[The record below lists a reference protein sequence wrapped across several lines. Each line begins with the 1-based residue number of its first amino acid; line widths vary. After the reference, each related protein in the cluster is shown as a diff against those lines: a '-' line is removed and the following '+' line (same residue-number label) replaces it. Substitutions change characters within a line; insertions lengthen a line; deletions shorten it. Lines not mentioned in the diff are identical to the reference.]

1 MKKRNIPPIH
11 PGEILLEE
19 FMKPLEISQYKL
31 AKDLHVSPMR
41 ISEIINGKRSITADT
56 AIRLG
61 RYFKMEAKF
70 WINLQASYDLEKAMI
85 ETGHEIYEQINPFK
99 KSAA

>member
-1 MKKRNIPPIH
+1 MTKKNLDLVH

-19 FMKPLEISQYKL
+19 FMKPMNISQYKL
-31 AKDLHVSPMR
+31 AKHLHVGPIR
-41 ISEIINGKRSITADT
+41 ISEIIHGKRSITADT

-70 WINLQASYDLEKAMI
+70 WMNLQASYDLEKAMI
-85 ETGHEIYEQINPFK
+85 ESRDVIYQSVKPLK
-99 KSAA
+99 DAA

>member
-1 MKKRNIPPIH
+1 MTTKKKLSPIH

-19 FMKPLEISQYKL
+19 FMKPMNISQYKL
-31 AKDLHVSPMR
+31 AKQLHVGPIR
-41 ISEIINGKRSITADT
+41 ISEIIHGKRSITADT

-70 WINLQASYDLEKAMI
+70 WMNLQASYDLEIAMDKSR
-85 ETGHEIYEQINPFK
+85 EAIYQMVKPLK
-99 KSAA
+99 DAA

>member
-1 MKKRNIPPIH
+1 MAKKNLDLIH

-19 FMKPLEISQYKL
+19 FMKPMNISQYKL
-31 AKDLHVSPMR
+31 AKELHVGAIR
-41 ISEIINGKRSITADT
+41 ISEIIHGKRSITADT

-70 WINLQASYDLEKAMI
+70 WMNLQASYDLEKAMVESRDI
-85 ETGHEIYEQINPFK
+85 IYQEVKPLHK
-99 KSAA
+99 AA

>member
-1 MKKRNIPPIH
+1 MTKKTLSPVH

-19 FMKPLEISQYKL
+19 FMKPMNISQYKL
-31 AKDLHVSPMR
+31 AKELHVGSIR
-41 ISEIINGKRSITADT
+41 ISEIVHGKRSIIADT

-70 WINLQASYDLEKAMI
+70 WVNLQASYDLEKAM
-85 ETGHEIYEQINPFK
+85 EESRDAIYQEVKPLK
-99 KSAA
+99 DAA

>member
-1 MKKRNIPPIH
+1 MTKKILAPIH

-19 FMKPLEISQYKL
+19 FMKPMNISQYKL
-31 AKDLHVSPMR
+31 AKELHVSPMR
-41 ISEIINGKRSITADT
+41 ISEIIHGKRSITADT

-70 WINLQASYDLEKAMI
+70 WMNLQTSYDLDKAMD
-85 ETGHEIYEQINPFK
+85 ELRDTIYEEVKPLK
-99 KSAA
+99 DAA